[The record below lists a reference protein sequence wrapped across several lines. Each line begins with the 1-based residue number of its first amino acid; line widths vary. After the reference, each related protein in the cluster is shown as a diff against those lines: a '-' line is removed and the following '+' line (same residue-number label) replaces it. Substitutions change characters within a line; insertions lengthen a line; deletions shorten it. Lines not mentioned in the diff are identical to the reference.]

1 MEGMLLRQEKQP
13 QGAATTLSVCML
25 SFPLPQAEL
34 PFNRNLEIR
43 GKNIYASHHVLQ
55 TRTIHL
61 LNEQDVKRVRYF
73 TKANMSCPA
82 PALLQVHI

>member
-1 MEGMLLRQEKQP
+1 MDGMLLRQEKQP
-13 QGAATTLSVCML
+13 QGAATTPSVCM
-25 SFPLPQAEL
+25 PY
-34 PFNRNLEIR
+34 RNLEIR
-43 GKNIYASHHVLQ
+43 SKNIYASRHVLQ